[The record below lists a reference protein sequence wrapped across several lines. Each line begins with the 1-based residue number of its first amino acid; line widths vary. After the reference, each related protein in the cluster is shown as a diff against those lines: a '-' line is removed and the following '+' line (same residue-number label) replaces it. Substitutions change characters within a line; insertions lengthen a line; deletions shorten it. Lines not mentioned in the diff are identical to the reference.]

1 MVLQLILESKLKN
14 TTNFHLQI
22 SFTLIFRHGLRDFGK
37 VKPDHDWLKFADIV
51 EWSDIAWGKNV
62 RNVSATITLNF
73 YIEFVYYKGINV
85 DNNTKI
91 M

>member
-51 EWSDIAWGKNV
+51 E
-62 RNVSATITLNF
+62 
-73 YIEFVYYKGINV
+73 
-85 DNNTKI
+85 
-91 M
+91 